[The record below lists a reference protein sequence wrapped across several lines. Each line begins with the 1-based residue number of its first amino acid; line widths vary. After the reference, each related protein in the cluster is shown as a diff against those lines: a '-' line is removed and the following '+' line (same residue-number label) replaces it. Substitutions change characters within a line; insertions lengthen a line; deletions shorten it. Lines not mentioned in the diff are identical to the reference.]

1 MTHFYRRCAGAQ
13 NGEPPPL
20 SPPPRRGTRGWI
32 NKYFKVGGLQFLQAL
47 TYPECRTAALHL
59 PAHPSPFPAIGKGGG
74 GKGQIRPWLPWER
87 FCAQYGLIFGSRRK
101 SIRIQH
107 SQRQGSWGSA
117 PSVFWYRAPG
127 GTRGPLGKGGAAERW
142 RVAYPIGIATRHG
155 VKPATTHT
163 SKRNASAA
171 SGAHHAFAKDSA
183 TPTGDYQLGQNSF
196 AAFFGEKQS
205 PPGPG

>member
-1 MTHFYRRCAGAQ
+1 MCRQKDAKTVQGCALKTRSPCCAGYGFRFFGHEKSKSVLHADGLNKVSVTHFYRRCAGAQ

-20 SPPPRRGTRGWI
+20 SPPQRRGTRGRI
-32 NKYFKVGGLQFLQAL
+32 NKYFKVDSLRLLQAL

-107 SQRQGSWGSA
+107 SQRQGSWGRA
-117 PSVFWYRAPG
+117 PSVFWF
-127 GTRGPLGKGGAAERW
+127 LLHE
-142 RVAYPIGIATRHG
+142 
-155 VKPATTHT
+155 
-163 SKRNASAA
+163 
-171 SGAHHAFAKDSA
+171 
-183 TPTGDYQLGQNSF
+183 
-196 AAFFGEKQS
+196 
-205 PPGPG
+205 